1 MKKFFLVVIL
11 VFALCVT
18 SCGIKTTESLTICT
32 EPEYTPI
39 INTLISCYNK
49 VYPEVEFKIL
59 TLPSEAEEREA
70 AIKRIQTQTMAGEG
84 PDIFLLPA
92 QYESDD
98 IESRE
103 PLFSNINKVMSSG
116 VLLDLTPYLEE
127 DKSFQRENYQKAILQ
142 SGVYE
147 GKQYVLPLCYQIPVL
162 FLKENVAS
170 AIHLEEKVSSWS
182 FEELQ
187 KFMSGQ
193 SDPGI
198 HYIGCAWNR
207 MTTQDYLASCIDYP
221 NKDLQLSEKDIFE
234 ILSSEQ
240 RFLEKYP
247 IYEKALKENMG
258 YLAENAVLL
267 EDPRDGVYPQETE
280 DYETGV
286 FLLQK
291 NKEGKVLGR
300 VAVYTAVSRTCAFPE
315 EAFQFVKLFLDPGF
329 QSGDFLTIKTKD
341 NKPLSGIY
349 DQVFHKNIPIC
360 KDAWTEWMQHQ
371 SSYSIPEDAFA
382 SFKKAVDYVDHGIL
396 CSEVDHY
403 TYNLLKPLYEGD
415 GINLEETAEVLYEF
429 YDKTAKE

>member
-11 VFALCVT
+11 AFALCVT

-170 AIHLEEKVSSWS
+170 AIHLEEK
-182 FEELQ
+182 FL
-187 KFMSGQ
+187 
-193 SDPGI
+193 PGVLKNFKNL
-198 HYIGCAWNR
+198 CPDNL
-207 MTTQDYLASCIDYP
+207 TQESTI
-221 NKDLQLSEKDIFE
+221 S
-234 ILSSEQ
+234 
-240 RFLEKYP
+240 
-247 IYEKALKENMG
+247 
-258 YLAENAVLL
+258 AVL
-267 EDPRDGVYPQETE
+267 
-280 DYETGV
+280 
-286 FLLQK
+286 
-291 NKEGKVLGR
+291 
-300 VAVYTAVSRTCAFPE
+300 
-315 EAFQFVKLFLDPGF
+315 
-329 QSGDFLTIKTKD
+329 
-341 NKPLSGIY
+341 GI
-349 DQVFHKNIPIC
+349 V
-360 KDAWTEWMQHQ
+360 
-371 SSYSIPEDAFA
+371 
-382 SFKKAVDYVDHGIL
+382 
-396 CSEVDHY
+396 
-403 TYNLLKPLYEGD
+403 
-415 GINLEETAEVLYEF
+415 
-429 YDKTAKE
+429 